1 MILSEN
7 TKFDTLLYRQHC
19 NRLDK
24 DEKDQF
30 NVKIQSHNPSLGTIM
45 TAEVNVPG
53 IEHLTVKFGERT
65 KLQDFAKVGFS

>member
-1 MILSEN
+1 MKYIEAIKNYKGLKMILSEN

-30 NVKIQSHNPSLGTIM
+30 NVKI
-45 TAEVNVPG
+45 
-53 IEHLTVKFGERT
+53 
-65 KLQDFAKVGFS
+65 

>member
-1 MILSEN
+1 MKKWQMKILYISRFDGVNMKYIEAIKNYKGLKMILSEN

-30 NVKIQSHNPSLGTIM
+30 NVKI
-45 TAEVNVPG
+45 
-53 IEHLTVKFGERT
+53 
-65 KLQDFAKVGFS
+65 